1 MKIND
6 KLAEILRADG
16 RKLDENQMIAVN
28 SDLNTVVKAGAGS
41 GKTTVLSYRF
51 LRLVLEG
58 KADCDQILTLTFTRK
73 AAAEMNERIYLRLL
87 SAGDEKQ
94 LSKFSDASI
103 STLDSFFSEV
113 VKADCIRYGI
123 ASSFTVAEEDEAA
136 ETYGRLATSVLR
148 KHSGTEEL
156 GVLARL
162 YGEAELFNLFEML
175 GKSCFTLDR
184 HYDPQSWYD
193 EFSARLDAMFGNQ
206 AAEVMSAGELL
217 LGELGN
223 EDNRK
228 VVNRFIELCR
238 SLDVDAII
246 KEFPLLKID
255 GTKDKKNKEF
265 PNRSEYIG
273 DFRSKTQVF
282 LNGAEALAGK
292 EPMKGVF
299 RILCE
304 FQDEVL
310 AFKRKSASL
319 SFLDISRMA
328 LDVLIRNK
336 ELRKYYKNKF
346 KYIMIDE
353 FQDNNELQKQILFL
367 LAERLGYEG
376 DGVPGPEFL
385 ERSKLFFVGDEKQ
398 SIYRFRGADVS
409 VFKSLSS
416 EIVKAGGASIDLRTN
431 YRTEP
436 DLIEEFNRIFLRVM
450 ANGGESFEADF
461 ESLGTRPAK
470 GIQSRFDYFIKPKK
484 EEKNEDEASQEQ
496 AEAAFV
502 ANLVKKMTETDE
514 YLIPDSKA
522 ENGRRRPKFNE
533 IAILYRTMS
542 RQHFLEKA
550 LRVEDIPYCLQA
562 TRALMQDAV
571 SNDIC
576 NVLQLCLFPED
587 RLAYLSVLSS
597 PLCHLEGADLSAA
610 LAVPPFSAATL
621 SEESRKRYEF
631 ASSCFAALKAMSAN
645 GTIASM
651 VDFVWNDWGYRYLLV
666 TRKSSQ
672 SFMEHFESFWTL
684 ARTFDYSGRSLS
696 DFMSYCRPLL
706 GENSRIRDFEILREN
721 TFGVQMMTVHKSKGL
736 EFPIVILCD
745 AASGKGGRHDS
756 NLFICDD
763 GLPIPNH
770 MENSS
775 TRNFFQKYSKDL
787 ENQMENAESKR
798 ILYVALTRA
807 ETHLVVTGSMKARK
821 VGGSFLEMALGNL
834 EDIEEGPVAG
844 SAHAFKYNIPDF
856 DIASTFLRLSDID
869 AALVAKAS
877 ALYERQE
884 NASYVNFP
892 NRIGVTKLLGEGQDA
907 GSLTVLPVFGSDEI
921 VQSHQIVTGF
931 GTFCHS
937 LMEASVSRGAVPSE
951 EDSMEILIR
960 TAGLDGLSSA
970 EMKQLCLDGRAFASM
985 FLSSD
990 FYRNVVCS
998 ASDVQ
1003 LEKRFFMGCEVEGRN
1018 VAVEGVIDLLLKTK
1032 DAIIVVDY
1040 KTDRFLNPE
1049 RHRQQ
1054 LELYREAVRRT
1065 TNLPV
1070 RCAVVYL
1077 RRGDVV
1083 SYLEEN

>member
-1 MKIND
+1 
-6 KLAEILRADG
+6 
-16 RKLDENQMIAVN
+16 
-28 SDLNTVVKAGAGS
+28 
-41 GKTTVLSYRF
+41 
-51 LRLVLEG
+51 
-58 KADCDQILTLTFTRK
+58 
-73 AAAEMNERIYLRLL
+73 
-87 SAGDEKQ
+87 
-94 LSKFSDASI
+94 
-103 STLDSFFSEV
+103 
-113 VKADCIRYGI
+113 
-123 ASSFTVAEEDEAA
+123 
-136 ETYGRLATSVLR
+136 
-148 KHSGTEEL
+148 
-156 GVLARL
+156 
-162 YGEAELFNLFEML
+162 
-175 GKSCFTLDR
+175 
-184 HYDPQSWYD
+184 
-193 EFSARLDAMFGNQ
+193 
-206 AAEVMSAGELL
+206 
-217 LGELGN
+217 
-223 EDNRK
+223 
-228 VVNRFIELCR
+228 
-238 SLDVDAII
+238 
-246 KEFPLLKID
+246 
-255 GTKDKKNKEF
+255 
-265 PNRSEYIG
+265 
-273 DFRSKTQVF
+273 
-282 LNGAEALAGK
+282 
-292 EPMKGVF
+292 
-299 RILCE
+299 
-304 FQDEVL
+304 
-310 AFKRKSASL
+310 
-319 SFLDISRMA
+319 
-328 LDVLIRNK
+328 
-336 ELRKYYKNKF
+336 
-346 KYIMIDE
+346 
-353 FQDNNELQKQILFL
+353 
-367 LAERLGYEG
+367 
-376 DGVPGPEFL
+376 
-385 ERSKLFFVGDEKQ
+385 
-398 SIYRFRGADVS
+398 
-409 VFKSLSS
+409 
-416 EIVKAGGASIDLRTN
+416 
-431 YRTEP
+431 
-436 DLIEEFNRIFLRVM
+436 
-450 ANGGESFEADF
+450 
-461 ESLGTRPAK
+461 
-470 GIQSRFDYFIKPKK
+470 
-484 EEKNEDEASQEQ
+484 
-496 AEAAFV
+496 
-502 ANLVKKMTETDE
+502 
-514 YLIPDSKA
+514 
-522 ENGRRRPKFNE
+522 
-533 IAILYRTMS
+533 
-542 RQHFLEKA
+542 
-550 LRVEDIPYCLQA
+550 
-562 TRALMQDAV
+562 
-571 SNDIC
+571 
-576 NVLQLCLFPED
+576 
-587 RLAYLSVLSS
+587 
-597 PLCHLEGADLSAA
+597 
-610 LAVPPFSAATL
+610 
-621 SEESRKRYEF
+621 
-631 ASSCFAALKAMSAN
+631 
-645 GTIASM
+645 
-651 VDFVWNDWGYRYLLV
+651 
-666 TRKSSQ
+666 
-672 SFMEHFESFWTL
+672 MEHFESFWTL
-684 ARTFDYSGRSLS
+684 ARTFDDSGRSLS

-970 EMKQLCLDGRAFASM
+970 EMKQLCLDGRTFASM
-985 FLSSD
+985 FLESK
-990 FYRNVVCS
+990 FYGEVVLF